1 MTTEDFVYT
10 PSSTCITER
19 WRRVYNWVPPSEDPA
34 YTKKWYDF
42 RARFARGLEAL
53 DQTIDVPQFISIK
66 KWKQQ

>member
-42 RARFARGLEAL
+42 RAKFARGLEAL

-66 KWKQQ
+66 KWKKQ

>member
-42 RARFARGLEAL
+42 RAKFARGLEAL

>member
-1 MTTEDFVYT
+1 MTTEDFIYT

-34 YTKKWYDF
+34 YVKKWYDF
-42 RARFARGLEAL
+42 RTKFARGIEAL
-53 DQTIDVPQFISIK
+53 DQPIDVPQFISMK

>member
-1 MTTEDFVYT
+1 MTTEDFIYT

-42 RARFARGLEAL
+42 RAKFARGLEAL

>member
-19 WRRVYNWVPPSEDPA
+19 WRRVYGWVPPSEDPA

-53 DQTIDVPQFISIK
+53 DHLIEVPQFISIK
-66 KWKQQ
+66 KWKKQ

>member
-42 RARFARGLEAL
+42 RAKFARGLEAL
-53 DQTIDVPQFISIK
+53 DQTIDVPKFISIK

>member
-19 WRRVYNWVPPSEDPA
+19 WRRVYGWVPPSEDPA
-34 YTKKWYDF
+34 YTKKWSDF
-42 RARFARGLEAL
+42 RAMSARGVESL
-53 DQTIDVPQFISIK
+53 DQPVEVPQFISIK